1 MNIKRAIVV
10 VLDSVGAGEADDAIE
25 YGDWGANTLLHVLQ
39 YNKGLR
45 LPNMEKLGL
54 KGLLLGKKGDY
65 ISAYGRMKEQSKGK
79 DSISGHGEMMGI
91 ILNKAFPT
99 YPNGFPKEMIEKF
112 EKLIGRKVLGNKPAS
127 GTAIIKELYDEHVK
141 TGYPIVYTS
150 ADSVFQIAA
159 HKSVIPLEELYKM
172 CEIAR
177 KEVCVGENAVA
188 RVIARPFI
196 GDPEHG
202 LVRTSERRDYA
213 LKPQGKTVLDTM
225 KASGREVVGVGKIH
239 DLFAG
244 VGLTK
249 SIHTSNNIDGII
261 KTIDLIRED
270 FEGLLFTNLV
280 EFDSHWGHRR
290 NYVAYGNG
298 LKDFDEALPDILN
311 SMKDTDILFI
321 TADHGCDPTFKAHTD
336 HTREFV
342 PIIVYGKKV
351 RRNYYLGLR
360 NSFSDMGDTIS
371 EIFGLEHING
381 ESFAKE
387 IILE

>member
-1 MNIKRAIVV
+1 MDIKRAIVI
-10 VLDSVGAGEADDAIE
+10 VLDSVGAGEAEDAKE

-39 YNKGLR
+39 YNPNIHLS
-45 LPNMEKLGL
+45 NMEKLGL
-54 KGLLLGKKGDY
+54 RGLLLGEKGDY
-65 ISAYGRMKEQSKGK
+65 IASYGRMREQSKGK
-79 DSISGHGEMMGI
+79 DSTSGHWEMMGI
-91 ILNKAFPT
+91 ILTKPFPT

-127 GTAIIKELYDEHVK
+127 GTEIIKELYNEHIK

-159 HKSVIPLEELYKM
+159 HKDVIPLDELYKM

-177 KEVCVGENAVA
+177 NEVCVGENAVA
-188 RVIARPFI
+188 RVIARPFV
-196 GDPEHG
+196 GDLEHG
-202 LVRTSERRDYA
+202 LVRTSERRDFS
-213 LKPQGKTVLDTM
+213 LKPVGTTVLDTM
-225 KASGREVVGVGKIH
+225 KESGREVVGVGKIH

-249 SIHTSNNIDGII
+249 SIHTDNNIDGII
-261 KTIDLIRED
+261 KTIDLIKED

-298 LKDFDEALPDILN
+298 LQDFDDALPDILGN
-311 SMKDTDILFI
+311 MKESDVLFI

-342 PIIVYGKKV
+342 PIIAYGKHFKQ
-351 RRNYYLGLR
+351 NYNLGLR

-371 EIFGLEHING
+371 EIFGLKHLNG
-381 ESFAKE
+381 TSFLKE
-387 IILE
+387 ILV